1 MLCSKLRQGQ
11 FKTIKVSDYIWENG
25 DDVDLE
31 FVFVSYTRMQFR
43 VATNEEISKFN
54 YPNEETREANRQLA
68 QRDRQALINYGMD
81 AARRTGKR
89 AFWLDFECVRND
101 DGIARATSDS
111 DDVYRICD
119 IVRAAHSMII
129 VIGPSACDKITAI
142 LAKRETPAFTR
153 ENVTPWLRQW
163 GSRLWTLPELLLCP
177 GEHRIK
183 LYAAG
188 DPSEPKAL
196 AKRNFAERAWDDA
209 VAVKELVD
217 HFENTATL
225 KHDHLIEAAL
235 ACFSRRQTDQF
246 SQGDIAYAIMGL
258 FPSSNRPSINKSD
271 AGFQAFAKLC
281 LANKSDACLVQLISL
296 APEPGAPWHD
306 MADRWGA
313 KLRDISPT
321 CRVSEVLGP
330 TTIRLDGVHGAT
342 IHWDNLDPEP
352 LFDNETSKYRSG
364 FFAMG
369 ITWSAMLTR
378 LAYIFLVILWFVEG
392 PDHFDEVTPMIAWVN
407 HIAGAFALRAP
418 ILLLSSRSAW
428 KSTVKPRLIGIEGTT
443 NAASLE
449 KQLWGFNHGRLQDT
463 TPQSYTDNENSDL
476 SRVTPKTDGDFSFS
490 LVDTQLMTLT
500 HFRCQLPPVAM
511 FICGEEDGGT
521 QRALLC
527 SYDWRQKTFQ
537 RQTTFRRQTGGRRSL
552 EKMHCLDGIRF
563 SLPPPSS
570 KVPLGGTINTIRSA
584 SQTDLEANSTDPE
597 GADGKILQDK
607 SRMWIAEVIF
617 FIICIVRFTE
627 NLTRVC

>member
-1 MLCSKLRQGQ
+1 
-11 FKTIKVSDYIWENG
+11 
-25 DDVDLE
+25 
-31 FVFVSYTRMQFR
+31 MQFR
-43 VATNEEISKFN
+43 VATNEEISEFN
-54 YPNEETREANRQLA
+54 YPNEEARVANRQLA
-68 QRDRQALINYGMD
+68 QRDRQTLINYGID
-81 AARRTGKR
+81 AARRAGKG

-101 DGIARATSDS
+101 DGNTRATSNS

-129 VIGPSACDKITAI
+129 VIGPSACDRTTAI
-142 LAKRETPAFTR
+142 LAKRETLAFTR

-225 KHDHLIEAAL
+225 KHDHLIKAAL

-246 SQGDIAYAIMGL
+246 SQEDIAYAIMGL
-258 FPSSNRPSINKSD
+258 FPSSNRPPINKSD
-271 AGFQAFAKLC
+271 AGFEAFAKIC

-296 APEPGAPWHD
+296 ALQPGPPWHD

-313 KLRDISPT
+313 NLRDISPT
-321 CRVSEVLGP
+321 CRVSEALGP
-330 TTIRLDGVHGAT
+330 TMIRLDGVHGAT

-352 LFDNETSKYRSG
+352 LFGNETSKYRFG

-407 HIAGAFALRAP
+407 YIAGAFAL
-418 ILLLSSRSAW
+418 
-428 KSTVKPRLIGIEGTT
+428 STPNRNRRKGECCKPGEATL
-443 NAASLE
+443 
-449 KQLWGFNHGRLQDT
+449 GFNHGKLQGT
-463 TPQSYTDNENSDL
+463 TPQSYTDTENSDPP
-476 SRVTPKTDGDFSFS
+476 RVTPKTDGDFSFS
-490 LVDTQLMTLT
+490 LVDTQMMTLT
-500 HFRCQLPPVAM
+500 HFRRQLPPVAM

-527 SYDWRQKTFQ
+527 SYD
-537 RQTTFRRQTGGRRSL
+537 
-552 EKMHCLDGIRF
+552 
-563 SLPPPSS
+563 
-570 KVPLGGTINTIRSA
+570 
-584 SQTDLEANSTDPE
+584 
-597 GADGKILQDK
+597 
-607 SRMWIAEVIF
+607 
-617 FIICIVRFTE
+617 
-627 NLTRVC
+627 